1 MVKGLDLFKE
11 HFKNHTDSFVIIG
24 GTACSVLLEVAGL
37 EYRVTKDI
45 DIILYVETL
54 QPELGKAFWDFVKQ
68 GGYQNFQKSTGK
80 KVCYRFEKPSNTGY
94 PEMLELF
101 SAKPEGFDLAV
112 GSHLTPIPFN
122 HEASSLSA
130 ILLDGD
136 YYPFVQAGRKMV
148 RGLPVLGAEYLIP
161 LKAKAFLDLSEK
173 HRRGDKVDSKN
184 IRKHQN
190 DVFRLFPLLTEQT
203 RVTLSGSPAVDMNA
217 FLQSIQNEPIDLK
230 TFGINTLGLPE
241 VVENLKT
248 IYGL

>member
-11 HFKNHTDSFVIIG
+11 HFKDHADSFVIIG

-45 DIILYVETL
+45 DIILYVEVIK
-54 QPELGKAFWDFVKQ
+54 PEFAKAFWDFVKL

-80 KVCYRFEKPSNTGY
+80 KICYRFERPSNSGY

-101 SAKPEGFDLAV
+101 SAKPKGFDLV
-112 GSHLTPIPFN
+112 EGSHLTPIPFN
-122 HEASSLSA
+122 HEVSSLSA

-136 YYPFVQAGRKMV
+136 YYPFVQAGRQLVK
-148 RGLPVLGAEYLIP
+148 GLPVLGAEYLIP
-161 LKAKAFLDLSEK
+161 LKAKAFLDLSEQ
-173 HRRGDKVDSKN
+173 HGRGDGVDSKN

-190 DVFRLFPLLTEQT
+190 DVFRLFPLLTAQT
-203 RVTLSGSPAVDMNA
+203 RVTLSDPLAADMKA
-217 FLQSIQNEPIDLK
+217 FLERVQSESIDIK
-230 TFGINTLGLPE
+230 NFGINSMGLAE
-241 VVENLKT
+241 VLKSLRI